1 MWMPTALASS
11 AEPLGGMVWR
21 VVEHQYTTATR
32 RIVVSLAD
40 QDLLE
45 DILEANK
52 PLYPDGTEHLHYL
65 LKTPFR
71 YRPVH
76 PHGSRFRKPEDRN
89 GVFYASEQ
97 LRTAFAEMAYYRI
110 RFFADSPRAKLPHN
124 EERLTAFTVTYQT
137 LRGIDL
143 TRQPLRK
150 DHARWTHPVDYSAT
164 QALAEAARTAGITS
178 IRYESVRD
186 SEGGINIA
194 LLTAAVF
201 MLDAPMAMQTWLLFM
216 SSKEIGFRCDAIPG
230 EAWSFPRNQFAD
242 PSRTS

>member
-1 MWMPTALASS
+1 MWTPTALASS
-11 AEPLGGMVWR
+11 AESLRGVIWR

-32 RIVVSLAD
+32 RIVESLAD

-52 PLYPDGTEHLHYL
+52 PLYPAGTEHLHYL

-76 PHGSRFRKPEDRN
+76 PHGSRFRKAGDRN

-110 RFFADSPRAKLPHN
+110 RFFADSPRTKLPRN

-143 TRQPLRK
+143 THAPLSK
-150 DHARWTHPVDYSAT
+150 DQAHWTNPVDYSAT
-164 QALAEAARTAGITS
+164 QALAEVARTAGITT
-178 IRYESVRD
+178 IRYASARD
-186 SEGGINIA
+186 TQGGINLA
-194 LLTAAVF
+194 LLTAAAF
-201 MLDAPMAMQTWLLFM
+201 MVDAPIDMQTWLLFI
-216 SSKEIGFRCDAIPG
+216 SEKEIGFQRDATPS
-230 EAWSFPRNQFAD
+230 ESWLFLRNQFTVPHA
-242 PSRTS
+242 